1 MNTRVHI
8 NVDALAWPLWALA
21 ISHLALAAVVAA
33 FFFDGVQQ
41 RQEARETIE
50 RSQKQLEKSLNRFR
64 E

>member
-1 MNTRVHI
+1 MPPTRI

-21 ISHLALAAVVAA
+21 LCHLALAAVVAA
-33 FFFDGVQQ
+33 MFFDGVQQ

-50 RSQKQLEKSLNRFR
+50 RTQQQLEKSLNRMR